1 MAAIET
7 TSLTKRYGSVTA
19 VRSLDLT
26 VERGEVFGF
35 LGPNGAGKS
44 TTIDLLLGFAAP
56 SDGAVRVL
64 GRDPQAAPRAVRE
77 RVGVVAEGTGFYDR
91 ASARDHVRL
100 AVELQRADDDPAA
113 LLERV
118 GVADAADRDVG
129 GFSTGMRQRLAL
141 AVALVGRPDLL
152 VLDEPLAG
160 LDPEG
165 ARRVRRV
172 VREERDRGAA
182 VFLSSHVTGQVETLC
197 DRLGVLH
204 DGELVAVDTVAGLR
218 ERPGGRAEH
227 VVVATDVPAGL
238 ELGASDGVTDV
249 ARDEG
254 RVRVRC
260 ADAAATGPVV
270 SALTDAGA
278 TVARVGPTGA
288 SLEQLFVALTDAGA
302 DQDDAARSTDA
313 SASGDGAEEI
323 AESGIGVTDR

>member
-1 MAAIET
+1 MVAIET
-7 TSLTKRYGSVTA
+7 ESLTKQYGSVTA

-56 SDGAVRVL
+56 SDGTVRVL
-64 GRDPQAAPRAVRE
+64 GRDPHAAPRAVRE
-77 RVGVVAEGTGFYDR
+77 RVGVVAEGTGFYGR
-91 ASARDHVRL
+91 ATARDHVRL
-100 AVELQRADDDPAA
+100 AIEMQRADDDAEA

-118 GVADAADRDVG
+118 GIADAADRAVD

-141 AVALVGRPDLL
+141 ALALVNEPDLL

-165 ARRVRRV
+165 ARRVRQV

-182 VFLSSHVTGQVETLC
+182 VFLSSHITGQVETLC

-204 DGELVAVDTVAGLR
+204 GGELVAVDTVAGLR
-218 ERPGGRAEH
+218 ERLDGRAEH
-227 VVVATDVPAGL
+227 VVVATAVPEGVDLSAR
-238 ELGASDGVTDV
+238 DGVV
-249 ARDEG
+249 RAARDEG

-260 ADAAATGPVV
+260 ADAAVTGPVV
-270 SALTDAGA
+270 TDLTAAGA
-278 TVARVGPTGA
+278 TVTRVGPAGA
-288 SLEQLFVALTDAGA
+288 SLERLFVELTGGA
-302 DQDDAARSTDA
+302 A
-313 SASGDGAEEI
+313 
-323 AESGIGVTDR
+323 AESGPPESGPSRAADATTSVATEVPDP

>member
-7 TSLTKRYGSVTA
+7 SSLSKQYGPVTA

-44 TTIDLLLGFAAP
+44 TTIDLLLGFATP
-56 SDGAVRVL
+56 SDGTVRVL
-64 GRDPQAAPRAVRE
+64 DRDPQTAPRAVRE
-77 RVGVVAEGTGFYDR
+77 RVGVAAEGTGFYGR
-91 ASARDHVRL
+91 ATARDHVRL
-100 AVELQRADDDPAA
+100 AVEMQRTADDAEA

-118 GVADAADRDVG
+118 GIADAADRSVD

-141 AVALVGRPDLL
+141 SLALVGQPDLL

-165 ARRVRRV
+165 ARRVRQV

-182 VFLSSHVTGQVETLC
+182 VFLSSHITGQIETLC

-218 ERPGGRAEH
+218 ERLDGRAEH
-227 VVVATDVPAGL
+227 VVVATDAPEGVDIA
-238 ELGASDGVTDV
+238 ARDGVVGV
-249 ARDEG
+249 ARDG
-254 RVRVRC
+254 SRVRVRC
-260 ADAAATGPVV
+260 GDAAVTGPVV
-270 SALTDAGA
+270 TDLTAAGA
-278 TVARVGPTGA
+278 TITRVGQAGA
-288 SLEQLFVALTDAGA
+288 SLEQLFVDLTGGADRANGRPESDPSGAVDGTAPAGA
-302 DQDDAARSTDA
+302 EV
-313 SASGDGAEEI
+313 GDP
-323 AESGIGVTDR
+323 

>member
-129 GFSTGMRQRLAL
+129 GFSTGMR
-141 AVALVGRPDLL
+141 
-152 VLDEPLAG
+152 
-160 LDPEG
+160 
-165 ARRVRRV
+165 
-172 VREERDRGAA
+172 
-182 VFLSSHVTGQVETLC
+182 
-197 DRLGVLH
+197 
-204 DGELVAVDTVAGLR
+204 
-218 ERPGGRAEH
+218 
-227 VVVATDVPAGL
+227 
-238 ELGASDGVTDV
+238 
-249 ARDEG
+249 
-254 RVRVRC
+254 
-260 ADAAATGPVV
+260 
-270 SALTDAGA
+270 
-278 TVARVGPTGA
+278 
-288 SLEQLFVALTDAGA
+288 
-302 DQDDAARSTDA
+302 
-313 SASGDGAEEI
+313 
-323 AESGIGVTDR
+323 

>member
-1 MAAIET
+1 MAVIET
-7 TSLTKRYGSVTA
+7 ESLTKRYGSVTA

-44 TTIDLLLGFAAP
+44 TTIDLLLGFAGP

-64 GRDPQAAPRAVRE
+64 GRDPNAAPRAVRE
-77 RVGVVAEGTGFYDR
+77 RVGVVAEGTGFYGR
-91 ASARDHVRL
+91 ATARDHVRL
-100 AVELQRADDDPAA
+100 AAEMQRTDADADA

-118 GVADAADRDVG
+118 GIADAADRAVG

-141 AVALVGRPDLL
+141 ALALVGRPDLL

-182 VFLSSHVTGQVETLC
+182 VFLSSHITGQVETLC

-218 ERPGGRAEH
+218 NRLDGRAEH
-227 VVVATDVPAGL
+227 VVVATDVPEDVAL
-238 ELGASDGVTDV
+238 DAREGVVRV
-249 ARDEG
+249 ARDDG
-254 RVRVRC
+254 RVRARC
-260 ADAAATGPVV
+260 ADPAVTGPVV
-270 SALTDAGA
+270 NDLTAAGA
-278 TVARVGPTGA
+278 TIARVGPVGA
-288 SLEQLFVALTDAGA
+288 SLEQLFVELTDADTPDGEGGGA
-302 DQDDAARSTDA
+302 RGGPAVDATATV
-313 SASGDGAEEI
+313 GPE
-323 AESGIGVTDR
+323 VTDP